1 MYENKLNEIRYK
13 TSEPQRMLNK
23 FIVGRVLKTW
33 KEDFLDSD
41 TGETVTIERNEVLFD
56 RGILI
61 SQDILAQIN
70 FHLQA
75 GDITEVEVSNQ
86 RRMSYELEHTHLHPF
101 IAQIE
106 LSDGKKAK
114 FLFYSVTVEKA
125 LMVLKDWVE
134 LNYTS
139 PFVVQLVKT
148 FDTNIILIDNLKTLV
163 LDENNE
169 PVKEAEEID
178 EEEYENQKKFYQIDF
193 NVEIDGTQTHTYSA
207 VVQTINVDRAMM
219 LINYYLIK
227 KEKKRAQDAKE
238 RDHEYT
244 EQTYH
249 TSIEKAAPIPVGV
262 FIPKE
267 FSEAYQ

>member
-1 MYENKLNEIRYK
+1 MIETKLTEIRYS
-13 TSEPQRMLNK
+13 TSDPKRMLNK
-23 FIVGRVLKTW
+23 FTVGRVLKSW
-33 KEDFLDSD
+33 KEDFIDED
-41 TGETVTIERNEVLFD
+41 TKEVVTIERNEVLFD

-61 SQDILAQIN
+61 SQDILAQLN

-75 GDITEVEVSNQ
+75 GDIKEVEVSNQ
-86 RRMSYELEHTHLHPF
+86 LRMSYELEHTHLHPF

-134 LNYTS
+134 LNYTT

-148 FDTNIILIDNLKTLV
+148 FDTNIILIDNLKPLNLETS
-163 LDENNE
+163 EE
-169 PVKEAEEID
+169 AAEEID

-219 LINYYLIK
+219 LINDYLIK

-267 FSEAYQ
+267 FSEAYL

>member
-13 TSEPQRMLNK
+13 TSDPLRMLNK
-23 FIVGRVLKTW
+23 YTVGRVLKTW
-33 KEDFLDSD
+33 KEDFIDED
-41 TGETVTIERNEVLFD
+41 TKEIVTIERNEVLFD
-56 RGILI
+56 RGVLI
-61 SQDILAQIN
+61 GQDVLAELN
-70 FHLQA
+70 FHIQA

-106 LSDGKKAK
+106 LGDGKKAK

-139 PFVVQLVKT
+139 PFVVQMVKT
-148 FDTNIILIDNLKTLV
+148 FDTNIILIDNLKPLNIETS
-163 LDENNE
+163 E
-169 PVKEAEEID
+169 EALEEV
-178 EEEYENQKKFYQIDF
+178 EEEVEEYENQKKFYQIDF
-193 NVEIDGTQTHTYSA
+193 NVVIDGSSTHTYSA

-219 LINYYLIK
+219 LINDYLIK
-227 KEKKRAQDAKE
+227 KEKKREQDAKE

-244 EQTYH
+244 VQTYT

-267 FSEAYQ
+267 FSEVYQ

>member
-1 MYENKLNEIRYK
+1 MYENKFNEIRYK
-13 TSEPQRMLNK
+13 TTDPQRMLNK
-23 FIVGRVLKTW
+23 FTVGKVLKNW
-33 KEDFLDSD
+33 KEDFVDE
-41 TGETVTIERNEVLFD
+41 ETKEVVTIDRNEVLFD
-56 RGILI
+56 RGTFID
-61 SQDILAQIN
+61 QDVLAQIN

-75 GDITEVEVSNQ
+75 GDIKEVEVSNQ

-106 LSDGKKAK
+106 LGDGKKAK

-148 FDTNIILIDNLKTLV
+148 FDTNIILIDNLKPL
-163 LDENNE
+163 LLNENNE
-169 PVKEAEEID
+169 PVEEQPID
-178 EEEYENQKKFYQIDF
+178 EEEYENKKKFYQIDF

-219 LINYYLIK
+219 LINDYLIK

>member
-1 MYENKLNEIRYK
+1 MIETKLTEIRYF
-13 TSEPQRMLNK
+13 TSDPKRMLNK
-23 FIVGRVLKTW
+23 FTVGRVLKSW
-33 KEDFLDSD
+33 KEDFKDEA
-41 TGETVTIERNEVLFD
+41 TGEIVTIERNEVLFD
-56 RGILI
+56 RGVLI
-61 SQDILAQIN
+61 GQDVLAQIN

-75 GDITEVEVSNQ
+75 GDIKEVEVSNQ

-134 LNYTS
+134 LNYTT

-148 FDTNIILIDNLKTLV
+148 FDTNIILIDNLRALSTNILGEEV
-163 LDENNE
+163 
-169 PVKEAEEID
+169 AEEID

-193 NVEIDGTQTHTYSA
+193 NVEIDGTSTHTYSA

-219 LINYYLIK
+219 LINDYLIK
-227 KEKKRAQDAKE
+227 KEKKRALDAAE
-238 RDHEYT
+238 RKHEYT
-244 EQTYH
+244 EQTFS